1 MSREPSGT
9 EKDEEEGPQGTLQHT
24 QTTAGGREQPC
35 VTPPKPAIITP
46 RPVPAGPAYR
56 ARYGHHVTSNPTP
69 RDYNKASVLDVVLS
83 HAPLTRNQ
91 LIELTG
97 LSKATVSRAVEEL
110 RADGFVVDGGMDEV
124 TGRGRRSTYL
134 DLPGTT
140 GHVAGISFGAQTTG
154 VLVTDLRGREVHH
167 LLVPTVDHQ
176 EVEDAARWLVDLIA
190 QAAES
195 AQGPLRQIVAA
206 VPGRVRGGTEIFGPA
221 ESMKIFEGSGLHR
234 AIEDLVDAP
243 VVLDSDA
250 NAALLGILTND
261 ATISNAAL
269 FSVSTILNFASCT
282 EHELARGNTPTFGDI
297 GVLSS
302 GVGTEILD
310 ELLSTR
316 GLLRFARKRGLE
328 LERIEDLWLESHPE
342 APRAEVLEAFTAAIV
357 TAVSVVAV
365 TLDPESVYFVGRLG
379 PLVDEVLPEVRGR
392 LDRSLPAAP
401 EIRPVQH
408 LIGLSTAQGAVYAC
422 LTIAQER
429 LRDAVLGARRQSQPA
444 EHSAPAF

>member
-1 MSREPSGT
+1 
-9 EKDEEEGPQGTLQHT
+9 
-24 QTTAGGREQPC
+24 
-35 VTPPKPAIITP
+35 
-46 RPVPAGPAYR
+46 
-56 ARYGHHVTSNPTP
+56 VTSNPTP

-140 GHVAGISFGAQTTG
+140 GHVVGISFGAQTTG
-154 VLVTDLRGREVHH
+154 VLVTDLRGREVQR
-167 LLVPTVDHQ
+167 LAVPTPEHL
-176 EVEDAARWLVDLIA
+176 EVEDAARWLVDLIG

-243 VVLDSDA
+243 VLLDSDA

-261 ATISNAAL
+261 ATVTNAAL

-282 EHELARGNTPTFGDI
+282 DHELARGSTPTFGDI

-302 GVGTEILD
+302 GAGNETLD

-316 GLLRFARKRGLE
+316 GLFRFARERGLD
-328 LERIEDLWLESHPE
+328 LGRVEDLWLESHPE
-342 APRAEVLEAFTAAIV
+342 APRAEVLEAFTTAIV
-357 TAVSVVAV
+357 TAVSIVAV
-365 TLDPESVYFVGRLG
+365 TLDPESVYFVGRLR

-392 LDRSLPAAP
+392 LDRSLPAVP
-401 EIRPVQH
+401 QIRPVEH

-429 LRDAVLGARRQSQPA
+429 LLDAVLGARRQNQPA
-444 EHSAPAF
+444 EQSAPAF

>member
-1 MSREPSGT
+1 MT
-9 EKDEEEGPQGTLQHT
+9 
-24 QTTAGGREQPC
+24 
-35 VTPPKPAIITP
+35 
-46 RPVPAGPAYR
+46 
-56 ARYGHHVTSNPTP
+56 NPTS

-83 HAPLTRNQ
+83 HAPLTRNK

-110 RADGFVVDGGMDEV
+110 RADGFVVDGGVDDI

-140 GHVAGISFGAQTTG
+140 GHVAGVSFGAQTTG
-154 VLVTDLRGREVHH
+154 VLVTDLRGREIQRVT
-167 LLVPTVDHQ
+167 VPTAAHQ

-190 QAAES
+190 QAAGS

-206 VPGRVRGGTEIFGPA
+206 VPGRVRGGTEILGPA
-221 ESMKIFEGSGLHR
+221 ESMRPLAGSGLQQ
-234 AIEDLVDAP
+234 AVENLIEAP
-243 VVLDSDA
+243 VLLDSDA
-250 NAALLGILTND
+250 NASLLGILTD
-261 ATISNAAL
+261 DTTIRNAAL

-282 EHELARGNTPTFGDI
+282 DHELARGSTPTFGDI

-302 GVGTEILD
+302 GVGDENLD

-316 GLLRFARKRGLE
+316 GLLRFARAQGLD
-328 LERIEDLWLESHPE
+328 LERIEDLWLQPHTETPH
-342 APRAEVLEAFTAAIV
+342 AEVLQAFTTAIV

-365 TLDPESVYFVGRLG
+365 TLDPESVYFVGRLR
-379 PLVDEVLPEVRGR
+379 PLVDVVLPQVRER
-392 LDRSLPAAP
+392 LDQSLPAVP
-401 EIRPVQH
+401 EIRTGPH

-429 LRDAVLGARRQSQPA
+429 LREAVLGARQQSRLTERA
-444 EHSAPAF
+444 APAF